1 MSPLYPD
8 FLPFFMKG
16 KTLMLW
22 TNGKTCDLGILTRFF
37 RTQRSQAV
45 SSGARVPSCLYSERR
60 QKLQIKARLSKKADK
75 LKCQSS
81 TSPEGAFFLSRVQ
94 PTSLCGSNRA
104 SEQVQGMFWG
114 EGEYQ
119 SLCSLHIAN
128 FCPAL
133 CAPAKLS
140 QNASHAVSCGEWKIK
155 ELHRKVRSIQST
167 LPLREV
173 TKTGN
178 RD

>member
-81 TSPEGAFFLSRVQ
+81 TSPEGAFFYPGCSQHPSVAATEHQSKFKACFGERVNTKACVVCTLLTSALLSVLQ
-94 PTSLCGSNRA
+94 
-104 SEQVQGMFWG
+104 
-114 EGEYQ
+114 
-119 SLCSLHIAN
+119 
-128 FCPAL
+128 
-133 CAPAKLS
+133 
-140 QNASHAVSCGEWKIK
+140 QNSPKMHLMQWAVENGK
-155 ELHRKVRSIQST
+155 
-167 LPLREV
+167 
-173 TKTGN
+173 
-178 RD
+178 